1 MIEVKV
7 SGLVVDNSNNQPVMF
22 LKEVGG
28 ERVLSIW
35 IGPVEASAIAY
46 ALEGMKFQRPL
57 TIDLLKRIVEGVNAK
72 VAKVVITALKE
83 ETFFASAV
91 LETDGRVVSI
101 DARPSDSVALA
112 LRTGAPIF
120 VAEEVMD
127 TCGTVF
133 TRDEAA
139 TVKELKSHIKNVDP
153 ERFGDYSL

>member
-1 MIEVKV
+1 VIEVKV
-7 SGLVVDNSNNQPVMF
+7 SGLVVDNTNNQPVMF
-22 LKEVGG
+22 LKERAG

-57 TIDLLKRIVEGVNAK
+57 TIDLMKRIVEGVNAK
-72 VAKVVITALKE
+72 VAKVVITALKDD
-83 ETFFASAV
+83 TFYASAV

-120 VAEEVMD
+120 VADEVMN
-127 TCGTVF
+127 TCATVLNQD
-133 TRDEAA
+133 DE
-139 TVKELKSHIKNVDP
+139 TKVKELKSYIKGIDP